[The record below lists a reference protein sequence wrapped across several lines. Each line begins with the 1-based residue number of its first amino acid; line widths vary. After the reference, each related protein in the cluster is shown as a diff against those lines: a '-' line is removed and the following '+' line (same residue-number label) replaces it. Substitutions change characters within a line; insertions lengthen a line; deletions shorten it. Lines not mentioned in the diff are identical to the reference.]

1 MEILNTSIF
10 YKPDFSFT
18 SLDGSVTYTVS
29 GNLSTEFYLYMMETQ
44 NYISYIEAE
53 ERKAVDYYNN
63 LSEEQKTP
71 TEFKK
76 VMDIKTSDMA
86 AISKRLKEFALKLI
100 QLDKSKSG
108 LTMETVNEQFNNFE
122 TLLLL
127 FGKVISMLQEK
138 VNNPN

>member
-63 LSEEQKTP
+63 FSEEQKTP

>member
-63 LSEEQKTP
+63 LPEAQKTP
-71 TEFKK
+71 AEFKK